1 MIYLII
7 LVALIAVIVLF
18 FVVRRPKTKHRR
30 HTHVSRPLPLPP
42 HDASFDVDI
51 PGEYVGTSN
60 EGNWLDQIDT
70 QGFGVRGRAAFNVG
84 VVGIWIERAHAKS
97 FFIPADEVIR
107 VRVDRQVSRGTRTKD
122 LMIIV
127 TFALGSTLVD
137 LGFIADGD
145 EGQESI
151 LQACR
156 NADFNVDATT
166 KEQS

>member
-1 MIYLII
+1 VTYLLI
-7 LVALIAVIVLF
+7 LVALIAVTVLI
-18 FVVRRPKTKHRR
+18 FVLRRPTNKQRR

-51 PGEYVGTSN
+51 PGEYVGASN
-60 EGNWLDQIDT
+60 EGDWLDQIDT

-84 VVGIWIERAHAKS
+84 FVGIWIERAHAKS
-97 FFIPADEVIR
+97 FFIPSDEVIR

-145 EGQESI
+145 EGQQAI

-166 KEQS
+166 KEQP